1 MPVQKGMPKN
11 CSADINLVINHMDKV
26 FTKGTEDEQY
36 ALKEMFGLESLA
48 HADDVMA
55 MLEWGPWQWQSNT
68 FYSGYSA
75 FYQFCDMIEVSST
88 SPRNLHHY

>member
-1 MPVQKGMPKN
+1 MPKN